1 MSHRALWEQ
10 LLNDPRQNYMVVAED
25 DAVPLVSSQ
34 RFIRK
39 LPQDVDFVH
48 FGCGSRCNRR
58 PFIGAHCY
66 LVTRAGAR
74 KYFAHWKNRIRCR
87 RGQSDRRDPRSAVVA
102 CETGTSNRREVSQG
116 TVILFNNNRS
126 FETLNQINRASHDT
140 DPNDGSITGKY

>member
-74 KYFAHWKNRIRCR
+74 KYFAHWKNRIDVAVDKAIGVRLLRVKPELATVERLVKGRLYCLTTTEVLKHTEHLTTPIHGLYRVRSKR
-87 RGQSDRRDPRSAVVA
+87 RVHYG
-102 CETGTSNRREVSQG
+102 
-116 TVILFNNNRS
+116 
-126 FETLNQINRASHDT
+126 
-140 DPNDGSITGKY
+140 

>member
-66 LVTRAGAR
+66 SSGGTQIFRTLEES
-74 KYFAHWKNRIRCR
+74 HRCR

-102 CETGTSNRREVSQG
+102 CETGTSNRRDTSGVRLGHCKHKQPDCE
-116 TVILFNNNRS
+116 TVV
-126 FETLNQINRASHDT
+126 
-140 DPNDGSITGKY
+140 